1 MGVENRVIITA
12 EQLLEAIINHKPIDQ
27 HYASQESVDNLR
39 ERMNEKFLGID
50 KRFEQVDNRFEQVD
64 KRFEQVEKRFE
75 QVDKQFDKID
85 LKIERVDKKIDKLLW
100 FIVVAVL
107 TVLFQDYI
115 FTLF

>member
-1 MGVENRVIITA
+1 MSVENTVTMTT
-12 EQLLEAIINHKPIDQ
+12 EQLLEAITQPKPFDQ

-50 KRFEQVDNRFEQVD
+50 KRL
-64 KRFEQVEKRFE
+64 E

-115 FTLF
+115 FTLFSS

>member
-1 MGVENRVIITA
+1 MSVENTVTMTT
-12 EQLLEAIINHKPIDQ
+12 EQLLEAITQPKPFDQ

-50 KRFEQVDNRFEQVD
+50 KRFEQVD

-85 LKIERVDKKIDKLLW
+85 LKIDESIKRSISYCGLSWLL
-100 FIVVAVL
+100 F
-107 TVLFQDYI
+107 
-115 FTLF
+115 

>member
-50 KRFEQVDNRFEQVD
+50 KRLEQVD
-64 KRFEQVEKRFE
+64 KRFE

-115 FTLF
+115 FTLFSS